1 VTNKPTIVRYAAG
14 GRRNVLLIMV
24 DNSMGLNLMANDM
37 NFDSRA
43 GLAQNAAHH
52 TLTNLRDTRT
62 ETVTND
68 LRRVHV
74 SATELKGD
82 TLSPGTALT
91 VTANGGEVLGLKVR
105 TLLRAQL
112 GDEIFNS
119 WFNSLE
125 IDQVDGEVVR
135 ASVPVKF
142 LRNWI
147 QSHYAEQLLRCCQAE
162 FKGVQRV
169 EVVLRTPGAV
179 IQRATVQQN
188 LRSEQHDDDASIGQR
203 ATPARAMPTPH
214 QRTQVGA
221 FEGSPLD
228 PRYTFDSFVIGASN
242 RMSHAGATQV
252 AETIFSETRSF
263 NPLFIHSTVGLGKT
277 HLLHAIAWD
286 VKRRTPHAQVLY
298 LTAERFRYQFVEA
311 LRSSDPMAFKD
322 KFRSIDLLL
331 IDDLEFLH
339 GHQTEQE
346 FDHIINSLL
355 DGGKQVVVAS
365 ARAPN
370 QIEKLNERMRS
381 RLTRGLVTELGALD
395 YDLRLR
401 VLEKRMAEKRQ
412 MDPSFEMGRDVL
424 ELLADKLTESGREL
438 EGAITRLHATWQYM
452 KTPIKLDIAETVIR
466 DLVQGAEPKRIKIED
481 IIKTVSRHFG
491 VSKGDILSQRR
502 HRSVVWPRQIG
513 MYLSKQMTTR
523 SLPEIGRRFG
533 NRDHTTVL
541 HAIRKI
547 DGCLTADAKLK
558 DELED
563 LKRQIGN

>member
-1 VTNKPTIVRYAAG
+1 
-14 GRRNVLLIMV
+14 MV

-52 TLTNLRDTRT
+52 TLTNLRDART

-125 IDQVDGEVVR
+125 IDAVDGEVVR

-179 IQRATVQQN
+179 VQRAAVQQN
-188 LRSEQHDDDASIGQR
+188 LRSELHDDDASIGQR

-252 AETIFSETRSF
+252 AETIFSESRSF

-381 RLTRGLVTELGALD
+381 RLQRGLVTELGALD

-481 IIKTVSRHFG
+481 IIKTVSRHYG